1 MLTLALDTAN
11 RRGGIALVCDG
22 AIVSSR
28 SIEAPDG
35 FAGVVFAEIESL
47 LAEQGL
53 GVRDVQVWAPAAGPG
68 SFTGVRIGLAAA
80 KALAEVNGSM
90 VVPIGN
96 LEALAFAGRSDLR
109 AAVLDARRGQV
120 FTALYSAQ
128 LEPLLEPSV
137 GSWQDFKAALGSRL
151 PVFST
156 IDAEVFGPGG
166 PAGGVA
172 AGDFV
177 VIETLAEAVALLAER
192 RAVSGEAGSLEQV
205 QPVYVRRPDVRE
217 PS

>member
-11 RRGGIALVCDG
+11 RRGGIALARDG
-22 AIVSSR
+22 AIVASR
-28 SIEAPDG
+28 TIEAPDG

-53 GVRDVQVWAPAAGPG
+53 PVQDIDVWAPAAGPG

-80 KALAEVNGSM
+80 KALAEVSASM

-96 LEALAFAGRSDLR
+96 LEALAFAGRGELR

-120 FTALYSAQ
+120 FTALYDAQ
-128 LEPLLEPSV
+128 LQPLLEPSV
-137 GSWQDFKAALGSRL
+137 GSWQDFKTALGPRSAH
-151 PVFST
+151 FAT
-156 IDAEVFGPGG
+156 IDPQVFGPTG
-166 PAGGVA
+166 PAHQGRPD
-172 AGDFV
+172 DFV
-177 VIETLAEAVALLAER
+177 VIETLAEAVALLAEQR
-192 RAVSGEAGSLEQV
+192 SLSGQAGSIEQV

-217 PS
+217 PE